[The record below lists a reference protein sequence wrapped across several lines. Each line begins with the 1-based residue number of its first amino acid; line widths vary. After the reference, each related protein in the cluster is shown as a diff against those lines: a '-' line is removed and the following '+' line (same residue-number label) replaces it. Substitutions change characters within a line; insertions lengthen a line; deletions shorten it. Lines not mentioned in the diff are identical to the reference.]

1 MPLGLYSR
9 KLVYLR
15 TALSS
20 IAVLLCLVLGA
31 CTNLPK
37 PMEASGEHLTLPEP
51 RVSEAP
57 PLAEIAPLPPPPK
70 ATPATERYSVVVN
83 NVQAQE
89 ILFALARDAKLNIEI
104 HPNIAGTVTMNLL
117 DQTLPEILDAIGRQ
131 IDMRYELNGRNLAI
145 MPDSP
150 FLKIYHID
158 YPNVVRNSENSISTS
173 TSVATIGQ
181 GSSGGGGGGGNASSS
196 TINNISNNHFWETLI
211 ENIKDLL
218 RETDKTMPESL
229 AASAPAAAVAA
240 PPVNPLQA
248 VTSAVA
254 SSLGGAL
261 GGTTYAAPPATPAPA
276 VPAAPAAQGQSP
288 AAAAVPARV
297 SYREAASVIANPE
310 SGTISVRATSK
321 QQASVREFIDKVMV
335 SVRRQVLIEATIVEV
350 ALTDQFQQGI
360 DWSIV
365 NKASGLSFNQVTP
378 EGANTAGMSSLGPL
392 TYGTLAAPASAQGG
406 RYDLTASIKLL
417 ETFGKLH
424 VLSSPK
430 LSVLNNQTSL
440 LKVVDESVY
449 FTIEVTPGTAAT
461 ATSPATPA
469 IYTSNVHTLPVG
481 FLMYVT
487 PQVGNDAEVTLN
499 LRPTISRIVSYAT
512 DPNPALK
519 QNDIKNLIPQIQT
532 REMESILRVR
542 NGEIAVLGGLMQDTR
557 SGDTN
562 QLPGVGGIPILG
574 ELFKARNDT
583 NSKSELVIFLRPV
596 ILDGEGQ
603 YDVSRLFKNSAGI
616 DEWQSKK
623 PKGQAAP

>member
-1 MPLGLYSR
+1 MPLGPYNRTLGYR
-9 KLVYLR
+9 R
-15 TALSS
+15 TALVP
-20 IAVLLCLVLGA
+20 IAVLLCLVLGS
-31 CTNLPK
+31 CTAHLPK
-37 PMEASGEHLTLPEP
+37 PMEASSAHLTVPEP
-51 RVSEAP
+51 PRLPEAP
-57 PLAEIAPLPPPPK
+57 PLAEAAPLPPPPS
-70 ATPATERYSVVVN
+70 ATPGAERYSVVVN

-150 FLKIYHID
+150 FLKIYQIN
-158 YPNVVRNSENSISTS
+158 YPNVTRNSENSISTS

-181 GSSGGGGGGGNASSS
+181 SSGGGGGGNASSS
-196 TINNISNNHFWETLI
+196 SINNVSNNHFWETLI

-218 RETDKTMPESL
+218 RETDKTMPDT
-229 AASAPAAAVAA
+229 ATPPPAAVAA
-240 PPVNPLQA
+240 VAQPQATPLQTA
-248 VTSAVA
+248 NSAVET
-254 SSLGGAL
+254 LGGK
-261 GGTTYAAPPATPAPA
+261 ATPTPA
-276 VPAAPAAQGQSP
+276 SPAAPAAQSQSLG
-288 AAAAVPARV
+288 AAAAPARV

-310 SGTISVRATSK
+310 SGTISVRATSR

-335 SVRRQVLIEATIVEV
+335 SARRQVLIEATIVEV

-360 DWSIV
+360 DWSIL
-365 NKASGLSFNQVTP
+365 NKASGLTFSQVTP
-378 EGANTAGMSSLGPL
+378 AGANTAVMAAMGPL
-392 TYGTLAAPASAQGG
+392 NYGTLAAPASAQGG
-406 RYDLTASIKLL
+406 RYDLTSSIKLL

-449 FTIEVTPGTAAT
+449 FTIEVTPAT
-461 ATSPATPA
+461 ISADGVVTSPAT
-469 IYTSNVHTLPVG
+469 YTSTVHTLPVG

-487 PQVGNDAEVTLN
+487 PQIGNDAEVTLN
-499 LRPTISRIVSYAT
+499 LRPTISRIVGTAE

-519 QNDIKNLIPQIQT
+519 INGIKNLIPQIQT

-542 NGEIAVLGGLMQDTR
+542 NGDIAVLGGLMQDTR

-562 QLPGVGGIPILG
+562 QLPGVGGIPFFG

-596 ILDGEGQ
+596 ILDGDGQ
-603 YDVSRLFKNSAGI
+603 YDVSRLFRGSAGI
-616 DEWQSKK
+616 SEWQNQKEKANDRGVS
-623 PKGQAAP
+623 P